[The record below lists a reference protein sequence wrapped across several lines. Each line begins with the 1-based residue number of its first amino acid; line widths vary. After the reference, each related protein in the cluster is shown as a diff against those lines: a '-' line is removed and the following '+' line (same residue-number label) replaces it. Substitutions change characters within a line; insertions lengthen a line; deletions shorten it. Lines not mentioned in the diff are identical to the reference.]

1 MMHAFMVAVSLVGF
15 APPRDTLPRVAV
27 SGIRWETYRRLWT
40 TWMEHKGLPTGK
52 LSPLIS
58 TPPERPPSI
67 DPSLDYHTIPETL
80 RPIVAQFHDFFRS
93 FLAEADLLFIGEKV
107 DFDPGIAPSPPLG
120 GSGCPV
126 VRYTYRI
133 REILFTTGRIPA
145 SVGDTLDFY
154 GTDSW
159 TGYYET
165 HIDSLDRVARSHTRN
180 GVPLPPPSA
189 YSPVSVYWPDPY
201 YPRSGDEAMFL
212 SPHPASPALIAV
224 RLWGTLRD
232 QCKRKGNLVLRPPW
246 SLDRFPGFWSSM
258 PLLLAFRV
266 EKGDTTFFFPLWRGW
281 VWDRLTMRDVRWIA
295 RRFQEAYLRE
305 KGGKP

>member
-1 MMHAFMVAVSLVGF
+1 MMHAFMVAVSLMGF

-40 TWMEHKGLPTGK
+40 TWMQHKGLPAGK

-67 DPSLDYHTIPETL
+67 DPSLDYRTIPETL
-80 RPIVAQFHDFFRS
+80 RPTVAQFHDFFRY

-107 DFDPGIAPSPPLG
+107 DFDPGIAPPWG
-120 GSGCPV
+120 GRTCPR

-145 SVGDTLDFY
+145 RVGDTLDFY

-165 HIDSLDRVARSHTRN
+165 HIDSLNREVWSQTRN
-180 GVPLPPPSA
+180 GVPTPPVEPFRR
-189 YSPVSVYWPDPY
+189 SVYWPDPF
-201 YPRSGDEAMFL
+201 YPRPGDEAMFL
-212 SPHPASPALIAV
+212 SPHPVSPALIAL
-224 RLWGTLRD
+224 RLAVNLRQ
-232 QCKRKGNLVLRPPW
+232 QCEGNLHRMIRPPW